1 MKQGRPKTDN
11 HIKMM
16 INFTEEIANKLKEKK
31 EITGVPISLQVRTAV
46 ENYLKELGSNE
57 KFSNEENLINNSKK
71 VNNNLPESQNDLNKY
86 NLIISLE
93 KLIDLKNRGEISEEE
108 YQIFKSKL
116 IEI

>member
-16 INFTEEIANKLKEKK
+16 INFTEEIANKLKMNK
-31 EITGVPISLQVRTAV
+31 EVTGVPISLQVRTAV
-46 ENYLKELGSNE
+46 ENYLQEIGSNE
-57 KFSNEENLINNSKK
+57 KFSNEEYLMDNFKK
-71 VNNNLPESQNDLNKY
+71 ENKILPEPKNDLNKY

-93 KLIDLKNRGEISEEE
+93 KLIDLKNRKEITEEE

>member
-16 INFTEEIANKLKEKK
+16 INFTEEIADKLKKNK
-31 EITGVPISLQVRTAV
+31 EVTGVPISLQVRTAV
-46 ENYLKELGSNE
+46 ENYLQEIGSNE
-57 KFSNEENLINNSKK
+57 KFSNEDNFKKENK
-71 VNNNLPESQNDLNKY
+71 NLPEPKNDLNKY

-93 KLIDLKNRGEISEEE
+93 KLIDLKNRKEITEEE

>member
-1 MKQGRPKTDN
+1 MKQGRPKIDN

-16 INFTEEIANKLKEKK
+16 INFTEEIANKLKKNK

-46 ENYLKELGSNE
+46 ENYLKEIGSNE
-57 KFSNEENLINNSKK
+57 KFSNEGNLKDNLKKENK
-71 VNNNLPESQNDLNKY
+71 NLSDPKNDLNKY

>member
-1 MKQGRPKTDN
+1 MPRPKQDF
-11 HIKMM
+11 IRY
-16 INFTEEIANKLKEKK
+16 ICQFTPTQYSKLKKASADD
-31 EITGVPISLQVRTAV
+31 GAPIAHHVRNAIDNYLNEFDMN
-46 ENYLKELGSNE
+46 ENYINK
-57 KFSNEENLINNSKK
+57 KNL
-71 VNNNLPESQNDLNKY
+71 VNHSIEDNKNLSDPKNDLNKY